1 MENKEYAQNKLAII
15 QVLAALIQDPLLFA
29 DNNYKFTIEDFPE
42 QFHQIV
48 FGAIEHL
55 ALNGMQ
61 KIDYIDIDQFLR
73 QYPIQYKVFVEN
85 NGVAYIQNCLKL
97 FDKKKFDYYYSTL
110 KKYSL
115 INSLQRQG
123 IDTSDIYDPT
133 IIEPKEVIRMQ
144 EKFDA
149 LSVNDIIAKEEVK
162 LLNVKEVFG
171 SNSDRVE
178 NNLGDGIDDL
188 IAQLKETPIMG
199 LPLMSPKMTTI
210 YRGIR
215 KGCVY
220 MMSSGTGFGKTRM
233 MLGEACHLAV
243 PEYYDTIK
251 KQWVNT
257 GLCEKVLFI
266 ETELE
271 LSEVQTLA
279 LAYISGV
286 PEPHILD
293 GRYIDDESDRVD
305 KAAQLLKNSDFKLVA
320 ISNYNVE
327 DLISVIKKYHQLY
340 QTDYVFYD
348 YLSENVK
355 ILAETSSKTKT
366 ALRTDQILLLMITA
380 LKDCAKLLDI
390 FIMTATQVSGDV
402 KNAKELDSSFL
413 RSAKSLADKADCA
426 SILMPVREIDEESIR
441 SYCSKGFEKT
451 PNFIISVYKLRRGSY
466 QNIKIF
472 IYFDRSICRVYDSFV
487 VDSKGVLLP
496 IADTNIEII
505 LDNTTEDKFN
515 KAFSAANSQE
525 NTDDFDF
532 DF

>member
-15 QVLAALIQDPLLFA
+15 QVLAALIQDPLLFS
-29 DNNYKFTIEDFPE
+29 DNNYHFSITDFPE

-55 ALNGMQ
+55 ALKGMQ

-73 QYPIQYKVFVEN
+73 QYPLQYKVFSDN

-97 FDKKKFDYYYSTL
+97 YDEKKFNYYYNTL

-115 INSLQRQG
+115 INSLAQQG

-133 IIEPKEVIRMQ
+133 IIEPKAIIAMQ
-144 EKFDA
+144 EKFDS
-149 LSVNDIIAKEEVK
+149 LSVNDILNLEEVK
-162 LLNVKEVFG
+162 LLNVKDRFG

-178 NNLGDGIDDL
+178 NNVGDGIDDL
-188 IAQLKETPIMG
+188 ISQLKETPVMG

-210 YRGIR
+210 YRGLR

-220 MMSSGTGFGKTRM
+220 MMSSGTGYGKTRM
-233 MLGEACHLAV
+233 MLGEACHLAI
-243 PEYYDTIK
+243 PEYYDTVK
-251 KQWVNT
+251 KTWVTT
-257 GLCEKVLFI
+257 GLNERVLLI

-271 LSEVQTLA
+271 LGEIQTLA
-279 LAYISGV
+279 LAHISGV

-293 GRYIDDESDRVD
+293 GRYFDDEADRVE
-305 KAAQLLKNSDFKLVA
+305 KAARLLKQSNFKFVS

-327 DLISVIKKYHQLY
+327 DLISVIKKYYQLY

-355 ILAETSSKTKT
+355 ILAETTSKTKT
-366 ALRTDQILLLMITA
+366 ALRTDQILLMMITA
-380 LKDCAKLLDI
+380 LKDCAKLLNI

-402 KNAKELDSSFL
+402 KNAKELDSTFL

-426 SILMPVREIDEESIR
+426 SILMPVRDLDQEAIK
-441 SYCSKGFEKT
+441 SYCSKGFEQV

-496 IADTNIEII
+496 VADTNIEII
-505 LDNTTEDKFN
+505 LDETTEEKFD
-515 KAFSAANSQE
+515 KAFSGNSQE
-525 NTDDFDF
+525 ISDKFDF